1 MTMIVTEPERPKE
14 RKSGQKESESP
25 LPSESTLESS
35 LSDAPLTE
43 ASLERLLSG
52 AKPGE
57 LNIHYVSHYFPP
69 EVNAPAIR
77 VSEMAK
83 HWKRMGHSVT
93 VLTGFPNHPT
103 GVIPDEYRRRVSQKE
118 QFEGI
123 DIHRS
128 YIYAAPNKGFIKR
141 IANYLSFMFSS
152 VLCSSWKSGPA
163 DVVIGTSPQFFVA
176 VSAWIISLSK
186 RAKFVF
192 EVRDLWPEEIVAV
205 GAIKNR
211 LIIGTLEAIEM
222 FLYRR
227 ASLIVA
233 VAQGT
238 VDTLVKRGIP
248 KEKIALIP
256 NGVSLE
262 RFDESDGKQVRDK
275 FNLNGEFLVSYIGT
289 HGMAHRLETVI
300 DAAECLKD
308 NKKIR
313 FMMVGDGAEKAKLM
327 DRAKRKQLDNITFAP
342 QAPADDVPN
351 YYSASDVCL
360 APLKKTNL
368 FERNI
373 PSKLYEIMAAE
384 RPILLGAKG
393 ESRRLVQ
400 QAGAGESFEP
410 ENVES
415 LVERIERLFGNR
427 EHSQTLGEQGRQYVA
442 QNNRR
447 ETLAENYSDLLLGL
461 CEKETTSQ
469 LHR

>member
-1 MTMIVTEPERPKE
+1 MTATKNEHTSRRSEKVTPT
-14 RKSGQKESESP
+14 S
-25 LPSESTLESS
+25 LESM
-35 LSDAPLTE
+35 LS
-43 ASLERLLSG
+43 SERTGS
-52 AKPGE
+52 

-77 VSEMAK
+77 VSELAR
-83 HWKRMGHSVT
+83 HWKRLGHSVT

-103 GVIPDEYRRRVSQKE
+103 GIIPDEYRGKISQKE

-128 YIYAAPNKGFIKR
+128 YIYAAPNKGFVKR
-141 IANYLSFMFSS
+141 IANYLSFMLSS
-152 VLCSSWKSGPA
+152 VVCSSWRTGSA

-176 VSAWIISLSK
+176 ISAWVISLAK
-186 RAKFVF
+186 RAQFVF

-211 LIIGTLEAIEM
+211 FVIGILEAIEM

-227 ASLIVA
+227 AGLIIA

-238 VDTLVKRGIP
+238 VDTLIKRGIP

-262 RFDESDGKQVRDK
+262 RFGETDGKNVRER

-300 DAAECLKD
+300 DAAEKLKD

-313 FMMVGDGAEKAKLM
+313 FMMVGDGAEKTKLVA
-327 DRAKRKQLDNITFAP
+327 RAKQKGLQNITFAP
-342 QAPADDVPN
+342 QAPAAEVPD
-351 YYSASDVCL
+351 YYAASDVCL
-360 APLKKTNL
+360 APLKKSNL

-393 ESRRLVQ
+393 ESQRLVRE
-400 QAGAGESFEP
+400 AEAGESFEP

-415 LVERIERLFGNR
+415 LVERIERLFGDR
-427 EHSQTLGEQGRQYVA
+427 SRSSMLGKQGRQYVA

-447 ETLAENYSDLLLGL
+447 ETLAGKYSELLLTL
-461 CEKETTSQ
+461 CKCKKSSSE
-469 LHR
+469 

>member
-1 MTMIVTEPERPKE
+1 MSATIVENNLTDSRAGDMTTVEQILGEAVSSAGT
-14 RKSGQKESESP
+14 
-25 LPSESTLESS
+25 PS
-35 LSDAPLTE
+35 
-43 ASLERLLSG
+43 
-52 AKPGE
+52 

-83 HWKRMGHSVT
+83 RWKQLGHSVT

-103 GVIPDEYRRRVSQKE
+103 GIIPEEYKGKLHQQE

-123 DIHRS
+123 DVHRS
-128 YIYAAPNKGFIKR
+128 YLYAAPNKGIVKR

-152 VLCSSWKSGPA
+152 LICSSWRSGPA

-176 VSAWIISLSK
+176 VSAWITSLLK
-186 RAKFVF
+186 RAPFVF

-211 LIIGTLEAIEM
+211 LIIRMLEALEM

-227 ASLIVA
+227 ARMVVA

-248 KEKIALIP
+248 AEKIILIP
-256 NGVSLE
+256 NGVALE
-262 RFDESDGKQVRDK
+262 RFNDTDGKKVRK
-275 FNLNGEFLVSYIGT
+275 RFNLNGEFLVSYIGT

-300 DAAECLKD
+300 DAAEQLRD
-308 NKKIR
+308 NSRIR
-313 FMMVGDGAEKAKLM
+313 FMLVGDGAEKAKLVA
-327 DRAKRKQLDNITFAP
+327 RAREKKLANVTFAD
-342 QAPADDVPN
+342 QASADDVPH
-351 YYSASDVCL
+351 YYAASDVCL

-373 PSKLYEIMAAE
+373 PSKLYEIMASE
-384 RPILLGAKG
+384 CPILLGANG
-393 ESRRLVQ
+393 ESKRLVHNA
-400 QAGAGESFEP
+400 QAGETFEP
-410 ENVES
+410 ENVAS
-415 LVERIERLFGNR
+415 LVEKIERLFGDR
-427 EHSQTLGEQGRQYVA
+427 EYSRQLGRQGREFVA

-447 ETLAENYSDLLLGL
+447 EMLADKYSAALVSLS
-461 CEKETTSQ
+461 KKHTTTDTGSAKV
-469 LHR
+469 L

>member
-1 MTMIVTEPERPKE
+1 MNAMTMIVTEQERQTPGAT
-14 RKSGQKESESP
+14 SQSESSSP
-25 LPSESTLESS
+25 ASTSSTLGS
-35 LSDAPLTE
+35 
-43 ASLERLLSG
+43 LLSG
-52 AKPGE
+52 AKSGS

-77 VSEMAK
+77 VSEMATN
-83 HWKRMGHSVT
+83 WKRLGHTVT
-93 VLTGFPNHPT
+93 ILTGFPNHPT
-103 GVIPDEYRRRVSQKE
+103 GVIPEKYCGKISQKE
-118 QFEGI
+118 SIEGI
-123 DIHRS
+123 DVHRS

-141 IANYLSFMFSS
+141 IANYLSFMISS
-152 VLCSSWKSGPA
+152 ILCSSWRTGPA
-163 DVVIGTSPQFFVA
+163 DIVIGTSPQFFVT
-176 VSAWIISLSK
+176 VSAWIISLTK
-186 RAKFVF
+186 RAQFVF

-211 LIIGTLEAIEM
+211 FIIGTLEAIEM

-238 VDTLVKRGIP
+238 VDTLIERGIP

-262 RFDESDGKQVRDK
+262 RFDETDGKKVRDK

-289 HGMAHRLETVI
+289 HGMAHKLETVI
-300 DAAECLKD
+300 DAAEKLKE

-313 FMMVGDGAEKAKLM
+313 FMMVGEGAEKAKLVA
-327 DRAKRKQLDNITFAP
+327 RAKQKNLDNITFAP
-342 QAPADDVPN
+342 QASADEVPN
-351 YYSASDVCL
+351 YYAASDVCL

-384 RPILLGAKG
+384 CPILLGANG
-393 ESRRLVQ
+393 ESKRLVQ
-400 QAGAGESFEP
+400 KAEAGETFEP

-427 EHSQTLGEQGRQYVA
+427 EHSRALGKQGRKYVTK
-442 QNNRR
+442 NNRR
-447 ETLAENYSDLLLGL
+447 ETLAENYSDLLQGL
-461 CEKETTSQ
+461 CKKQS
-469 LHR
+469 